1 MPVRRSSKTSIRKS
15 FLEPEDLQPVN
26 RDLRFWLIHALH
38 WHAVLVAVIAVLVVG
53 MTMFNKA
60 DANVYSIQQG
70 SY

>member
-1 MPVRRSSKTSIRKS
+1 MSVRRSKSSIRKS
-15 FLEPEDLQPVN
+15 FLEPEDHMPVN

-38 WHAVLVAVIAVLVVG
+38 WHAFLFAVIAVLVVG

-60 DANVYSIQQG
+60 DANVYLMQQG